1 MVNTSTRRLI
11 YVCSRDH
18 AYTFRDMPAQL
29 RERGVSGRVLSY
41 EKLWGCRWLP
51 RGTYVMT
58 DFDRLSPVEHEMAG
72 RLHDHLREAGLPVLN
87 NPRHYRPRDSL
98 LKLLHAE
105 GLNGFTCCLPSAGE
119 RPRRYPV
126 FLRTIAAH
134 RGNLSDLLHDPA
146 AADAALLRA
155 IDNGFLLR
163 DLIFVEYAAEPQTD
177 TGSFQKHAAFR
188 VGPHIIRANTVND
201 ASWMAK
207 NGTEGIASAAQ
218 YLAER
223 AEMDNYPH
231 HRYVMQVFELAGLQF
246 GRLDFGIVAGRPQ
259 AYEINTNPTM
269 SLTLAHRDAN
279 RRETMGLVRSRLASA
294 LTDMTQPVSRLP
306 LRVPKYFKRRYV
318 LGFRP
323 RRF

>member
-18 AYTFRDMPAQL
+18 AYTFGDLPERL
-29 RERGVSGRVLSY
+29 REQGVAGRVMSY
-41 EKLWGCRWLP
+41 ERLWGGRLLP

-58 DFDRLSPVEHEMAG
+58 DFDRLSPVEHEIAG
-72 RLHDHLREAGLPVLN
+72 RLYDHLRQAGLPVLN
-87 NPRHYRPRDSL
+87 NPRHHRPRDSL
-98 LKLLHAE
+98 LKMLHAE
-105 GLNGFTCCLPSAGE
+105 GLNGFTCYLPGAGE
-119 RPRRYPV
+119 RPQRYPV

-134 RGNLSDLLHDPA
+134 RGTLSGLLHDEA
-146 AADAALLRA
+146 AADVALRGA
-155 IDNGFLLR
+155 IDSGFPLR
-163 DLIFVEYAAEPQTD
+163 DLIFVEYAAEPQPD

-201 ASWMAK
+201 AGWVAK
-207 NGTEGIASAAQ
+207 NGSEGVASASQ

-223 AEMDNYPH
+223 AEMDAYPH
-231 HRYVMQVFELAGLQF
+231 HHYVMRVFELAGLDF

-269 SLTLAHRDAN
+269 QLTVTHPNATRS
-279 RRETMGLVRSRLASA
+279 ETMGLVRSRLTSA
-294 LTDMTQPVSRLP
+294 LAEMAQPVSRVP
-306 LRVPKYFKRRYV
+306 LWLPKYFKKRLVVGY
-318 LGFRP
+318 RP

>member
-1 MVNTSTRRLI
+1 MVNISTRRLI

-18 AYTFRDMPAQL
+18 AYTFGDLPEQL
-29 RERGVSGRVLSY
+29 RRRGVSGRVLSY
-41 EKLWGCRWLP
+41 ETLWGRRFLP

-58 DFDRLSPVEHEMAG
+58 DFDRLSPVEHEIAG
-72 RLHDHLREAGLPVLN
+72 RLYDHLREAGLRVLN

-98 LKLLHAE
+98 LKILHAE
-105 GLNGFTCCLPSAGE
+105 GLNGFSCYLPSAGE

-134 RGNLSDLLHDPA
+134 RGTLSELLHDQL

-155 IDNGFLLR
+155 IEQGFLLR
-163 DLIFVEYAAEPQTD
+163 DLMFVEYAAEPQPD

-188 VGPHIIRANTVND
+188 VGAHIIRANTVND

-207 NGTEGIASAAQ
+207 KGTEGVASAGQ
-218 YLAER
+218 YLSER

-231 HRYVMQVFELAGLQF
+231 HDYAMRVFELAGLEF

-259 AYEINTNPTM
+259 AYEINTNPRM
-269 SLTLAHRDAN
+269 LLNLAHPNAM
-279 RRETMGLVRSRLASA
+279 RRETLELVRSRLASA
-294 LTDMTQPVSRLP
+294 FADMTDPVSWLP
-306 LRVPKYFKRRYV
+306 LSVPKYFKRRYII
-318 LGFRP
+318 GHRP